1 MLTISKAARY
11 ALAGDSVIIK
21 GGVYREWVSPENYG
35 ISEQRRITYISAPD
49 EEVWIKGSE
58 VVSSWRKNRDGV
70 WVAKV
75 PNTIFGDFNPFDVK
89 MFGDW
94 MQKGFELHL
103 GEVYIDNK
111 ALIEQ
116 LNAED
121 VISKPNSWHS
131 VVDDEYTT
139 IIANFDDRNPNK
151 SLTEINVRPAC
162 FYPKT
167 TGVNYITV
175 KNLNFSQAATQ
186 WAPPTAEQQGMVGPN
201 WSLRWVIDGCV
212 LSNSK
217 CVGLSVGKPRAS
229 GQNMW
234 ELYRK
239 HDGYNKYGH
248 TREIESIFKAYE
260 LGWNKETVGSHI
272 ISNNKIFDCGQAG
285 IVGHMGGAF
294 SKILNN
300 EIYDINTNKAIAGFE
315 IGGIKLHAA
324 IDTRIEGNFISNTHR
339 GIWLDWQNDGIHVVG
354 NILEKN
360 MSHDLFVEVSHGPTL
375 VYNNLFLSDMSL
387 ISCAQG
393 VAIFN
398 NLLAGNIQ
406 YWSSKERY
414 TPFHH
419 PHSTRIKG
427 MFGNNGGEM
436 KFYNNVFLA
445 QSKDGERGARGISVY
460 NSFPPYTPEMG
471 QGLESIPDYLHF
483 KFPIWTGGNLY
494 FSKRATPYKHE
505 VGHTV
510 LPDDEA
516 SVEVKRVDGEYR
528 LSIKI
533 GADKLAQATGCA
545 INTQMLGQT
554 IMSEAVYEN
563 ADGTPFNL
571 EEDFFGYLRDVQS
584 PTVGPFE
591 DDTKELVWSLAPREW

>member
-1 MLTISKAARY
+1 MKSKLLTSLCMALMLSSTLSARNWYVSKEGSDQNDGTAEKPMLTISKAARY

-201 WSLRWVIDGCV
+201 W
-212 LSNSK
+212 
-217 CVGLSVGKPRAS
+217 
-229 GQNMW
+229 
-234 ELYRK
+234 
-239 HDGYNKYGH
+239 
-248 TREIESIFKAYE
+248 
-260 LGWNKETVGSHI
+260 
-272 ISNNKIFDCGQAG
+272 
-285 IVGHMGGAF
+285 
-294 SKILNN
+294 
-300 EIYDINTNKAIAGFE
+300 
-315 IGGIKLHAA
+315 
-324 IDTRIEGNFISNTHR
+324 
-339 GIWLDWQNDGIHVVG
+339 
-354 NILEKN
+354 
-360 MSHDLFVEVSHGPTL
+360 
-375 VYNNLFLSDMSL
+375 
-387 ISCAQG
+387 
-393 VAIFN
+393 
-398 NLLAGNIQ
+398 
-406 YWSSKERY
+406 
-414 TPFHH
+414 
-419 PHSTRIKG
+419 
-427 MFGNNGGEM
+427 
-436 KFYNNVFLA
+436 
-445 QSKDGERGARGISVY
+445 
-460 NSFPPYTPEMG
+460 
-471 QGLESIPDYLHF
+471 
-483 KFPIWTGGNLY
+483 
-494 FSKRATPYKHE
+494 
-505 VGHTV
+505 
-510 LPDDEA
+510 
-516 SVEVKRVDGEYR
+516 
-528 LSIKI
+528 
-533 GADKLAQATGCA
+533 
-545 INTQMLGQT
+545 
-554 IMSEAVYEN
+554 
-563 ADGTPFNL
+563 
-571 EEDFFGYLRDVQS
+571 
-584 PTVGPFE
+584 
-591 DDTKELVWSLAPREW
+591 